1 MFWNWTCLTWFKLP
15 FCFHTSK
22 IFPHGHQFQ
31 GNYSLTVHGMNQ
43 LELMANSRASQR
55 FTRNFNEDP
64 SLRELSTGSFDAVP
78 PRQWSCGAWW
88 FGGSVRRRIH
98 GGTSS
103 PCKTKIFFLKSWM
116 VGRWKSMSEIPK
128 WSRLFRGHL
137 HFRGSIL
144 HWFWKW
150 LRLFVSCPGSS
161 MKFQWSWG
169 HGRWGK
175 KQFRNFAPQTCRF
188 FVHKTLPRFL
198 WLFRF
203 NTCNDQWTSCGKLFG
218 FWNLVVFSSSAFPIA
233 CSSPKPL
240 KCGAHSEIWRAW
252 WIWYLTIFGKLAVN
266 AMIFFRC
273 MCFFCFPKC
282 DATLYLQIVLCFF
295 CCEFC
300 SVF

>member
-169 HGRWGK
+169 HGRWEK
-175 KQFRNFAPQTCRF
+175 NSSETSHPKHAA
-188 FVHKTLPRFL
+188 FL
-198 WLFRF
+198 CTKPCPGSYDCFDSIHATTSGHLAGSFSGFETWWYSHRQLF
-203 NTCNDQWTSCGKLFG
+203 QS
-218 FWNLVVFSSSAFPIA
+218 
-233 CSSPKPL
+233 
-240 KCGAHSEIWRAW
+240 H
-252 WIWYLTIFGKLAVN
+252 
-266 AMIFFRC
+266 
-273 MCFFCFPKC
+273 
-282 DATLYLQIVLCFF
+282 VLHQSHW
-295 CCEFC
+295 
-300 SVF
+300 SVARTAKYEGLGESGT